1 MSRRVFISYQH
12 SDRMT
17 AKGFNL
23 MRYNPHLNL
32 DFTGR
37 HLLDPVNSEN
47 TAYITQCIKGQ
58 LTGTSVTVVIVGER
72 TASSTW
78 VDKEITWSREKT
90 PQRNGLLAIRLD
102 PSFALPDQLVECG
115 AEVLDWT
122 KPADVAEFGPAIER
136 AAMAARG
143 ALAMP
148 LASDS
153 SCVR

>member
-1 MSRRVFISYQH
+1 MTRRAFLSYQH
-12 SDRMT
+12 LDRMK

-47 TAYITQCIKGQ
+47 VEYITQCIKRQ
-58 LTGTSVTVVIVGER
+58 LTGTSVTVVLVGER
-72 TASSTW
+72 TAGSAW

-90 PQRNGLLAIRLD
+90 PRNGLLAIRLD
-102 PSFALPDQLVECG
+102 PSFAVPAQLLECG
-115 AEVLDWT
+115 AEILDWT
-122 KPADVAEFGPAIER
+122 SPSDVAQFGPAVER
-136 AAMAARG
+136 AARAARG
-143 ALAMP
+143 ALSMP